1 MCPSKSFLRVLL
13 TCLFKPVTE
22 LIDKSLPSFPAFSG
36 HSLMNS
42 ITKLKGK
49 VAKEN
54 TSQKRGKEE
63 EVVIGYQN

>member
-1 MCPSKSFLRVLL
+1 
-13 TCLFKPVTE
+13 LFKPVTE

-54 TSQKRGKEE
+54 ASQKRGKEE